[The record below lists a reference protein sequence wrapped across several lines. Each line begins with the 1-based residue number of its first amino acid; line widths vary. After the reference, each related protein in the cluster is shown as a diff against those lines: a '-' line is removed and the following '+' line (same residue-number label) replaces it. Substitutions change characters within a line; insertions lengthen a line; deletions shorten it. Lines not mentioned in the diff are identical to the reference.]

1 MKFGYFFVIVI
12 VFICGIV
19 NAHDQGSVGAPLLH
33 HPLGYSEIVWDD
45 SDQFSRVFFVQY
57 DMKGGDK
64 FASQTNGA
72 MLDMRHGKQCIVSGE
87 MLFDIDDTFL
97 YDIDEDIQL
106 ELTFDVS
113 HSTGFV
119 VSDSGV
125 THRADGPKHIRSFK
139 VLDKSPWLEPAGVFA
154 ECTAGIFDGF
164 RLDDTGNVWSSAED
178 GVHCLSP
185 EGKLLGKIRT
195 PESISNL
202 TFGGLKKN
210 RLFLCGTYSTFAVF
224 VNVRGA
230 TTPRRGSK

>member
-1 MKFGYFFVIVI
+1 
-12 VFICGIV
+12 
-19 NAHDQGSVGAPLLH
+19 
-33 HPLGYSEIVWDD
+33 
-45 SDQFSRVFFVQY
+45 
-57 DMKGGDK
+57 MKGGDK

-125 THRADGPKHIRSFK
+125 THR
-139 VLDKSPWLEPAGVFA
+139 
-154 ECTAGIFDGF
+154 
-164 RLDDTGNVWSSAED
+164 
-178 GVHCLSP
+178 
-185 EGKLLGKIRT
+185 
-195 PESISNL
+195 
-202 TFGGLKKN
+202 
-210 RLFLCGTYSTFAVF
+210 LCGTYSTFAVF

>member
-1 MKFGYFFVIVI
+1 MTDIIAELKAV
-12 VFICGIV
+12 
-19 NAHDQGSVGAPLLH
+19 VGEANVLT
-33 HPLGYSEIVWDD
+33 GKE
-45 SDQFSRVFFVQY
+45 
-57 DMKGGDK
+57 
-64 FASQTNGA
+64 A
-72 MLDMRHGKQCIVSGE
+72 LDWPSIWE
-87 MLFDIDDTFL
+87 
-97 YDIDEDIQL
+97 
-106 ELTFDVS
+106 
-113 HSTGFV
+113 
-119 VSDSGV
+119 

-164 RLDDTGNVWSSAED
+164 RLDDAGNVWSSAED

-185 EGKLLGKIRT
+185 EGKLLGKIRA